1 MVAAHT
7 LKGSLLVLSADR
19 ASTAALELEKLGR
32 QSKMQGADAWF
43 AILET
48 EVAAVA
54 TDLQKIVKERLTVA
68 ARD

>member
-1 MVAAHT
+1 

-32 QSKMQGADAWF
+32 QSKLQGTAEWF
-43 AILET
+43 AILES

-54 TDLQKIVKERLTVA
+54 TELKKIVKERLTVGV
-68 ARD
+68 RD